1 MKPEG
6 CTTYRY
12 FELIYVYHSFY
23 FLENIPDLY
32 DSYFFQTKYSPL
44 KPAITPSV
52 PKNQQQTQ
60 PTAPKEEMN
69 VQLSTTGSPLRLPT
83 VKVPP
88 SSIPGL
94 RPGHTYNV
102 LTTSSTTENGNKT
115 QSQQSTPSSDE
126 SNSPTELNSYKRLT
140 DKPPLIKRI
149 TMGLTGVGV
158 VGTHGQDD
166 DSCPLVTPGTTP
178 ESPTVSG
185 GQYINQTH
193 PNPN

>member
-1 MKPEG
+1 
-6 CTTYRY
+6 
-12 FELIYVYHSFY
+12 
-23 FLENIPDLY
+23 
-32 DSYFFQTKYSPL
+32 
-44 KPAITPSV
+44 
-52 PKNQQQTQ
+52 
-60 PTAPKEEMN
+60 MN

-102 LTTSSTTENGNKT
+102 LTTSSATENGNKT

-166 DSCPLVTPGTTP
+166 DSCPLVSPGTTP
-178 ESPTVSG
+178 DSPTVSG
-185 GQYINQTH
+185 GESIKLEISKNTH
-193 PNPN
+193 LKQLHSQVTSTRPSQSPTQRGTT